1 MRLFNLFAKSSRLG
15 PVHSFSIYYGI
26 SDPEV
31 KRRLAATNLTV
42 IEPRQW
48 QAEDIRAIREAG
60 TDVYGYLSVMETPK
74 WNARR
79 WDAITEEMRLLV
91 SGQPVYFEQWDAEL
105 MDLRSA
111 AYRALLLAEIGEL
124 TSQVPLDGLMLD
136 TVGDIEEYVPEA
148 LQPAMGEAY
157 KTLLE
162 AVTARYPGLRLLQNR
177 GFAQLEACAPLLS
190 GMLWEGWNGHEARG
204 EWVRQRV
211 ELLRRLRKGGLGL
224 LASSADPSP
233 IHGETAREHGFVHWT
248 SASDLYG
255 V

>member
-1 MRLFNLFAKSSRLG
+1 MLFQKRAKPSRLG

-26 SDPEV
+26 STAEM
-31 KRRLAATNLTV
+31 KRMLVATDLAI

-48 QAEDIRAIREAG
+48 QAEDIRALREAG
-60 TDVYGYLSVMETPK
+60 TAVYGYLAVMETPS
-74 WNARR
+74 WNKTR
-79 WDAITEEMRLLV
+79 WTAITDEMRLIAH
-91 SGQPVYFEQWDAEL
+91 GQRIRFEQWDAEL

-111 AYRALLLAEIGEL
+111 AYRELLLAEIGEL
-124 TSQVPLDGLMLD
+124 AARVPLDGMMLD

-148 LQPAMGEAY
+148 QRAAMGEAY
-157 KTLLE
+157 KTWLE
-162 AVTARYPGLRLLQNR
+162 EAARRYPALRWLQNR

-204 EWVRQRV
+204 DWVRQRV
-211 ELLRRLRKGGLGL
+211 ELLRRLRQDGLGL

-233 IHGETAREHGFVHWT
+233 IHGKTARKHGFVHGVM
-248 SASDLYG
+248 SDMYG